1 MASGATLMSTQ
12 RKIAI
17 REPRALSP
25 KALVP
30 KIRVIDQEQ
39 DYASIEYRVSSI
51 GPFLGIEYRSI
62 DYRVLKKA
70 SSIEYR
76 VFLDAQLDTGSRC
89 DQLTASNCCDKG
101 QHDSAFTEAPRKASK
116 NDFLRLE
123 NQKCQPSTK
132 KERSSVKLDNRIEY
146 RIKYRGKR
154 GIAALI
160 VRTGTQIT
168 ANPCTHSTKHFARQ
182 QASIHLGED
191 IAACTRVIYGALD
204 LFWQGWLIIF
214 ISIRGSIAVQI
225 IIVSVRGLRHCCSYS
240 SNLD

>member
-146 RIKYRGKR
+146 RIKYRGK
-154 GIAALI
+154 
-160 VRTGTQIT
+160 T
-168 ANPCTHSTKHFARQ
+168 
-182 QASIHLGED
+182 
-191 IAACTRVIYGALD
+191 CTRVIYGALD